1 MVSKPQELRQLGDD
15 LTMAVATFGKL
26 ELYERFNTQGYI
38 LDILQRCQGFVRNKW
53 KQKALSHKRET
64 DTYPSL
70 GQFAEFIN
78 VMADEAC
85 DPVYG
90 LQSTSKGQNVRGT
103 SCNVAASESKYPV
116 KLGRADSTC
125 VVCGEGHRLFYCEE
139 FKGMKPECRL
149 EVVKRHKLYFNCL
162 LGGHGASKCF
172 KQSICSVPGCGLKHT
187 KFIHVPAKDSQGNGG
202 VVENSECQAS
212 SVVMNGYVNDAR
224 SKIYL
229 PILPVVVD
237 NKLKVTALLDS
248 GSDTTFVTERVA
260 LELGLKGDLKE
271 YIISTVGGTIE
282 THSKVVSLSLTSP
295 DGRREARVTN
305 DMVVPRVPVR
315 QPPVKIEIDKF
326 PYLKGIPLNTSQVSE
341 PDILIGMDNAWLLK
355 PLEVRGGSGGN
366 KHQPYATRTYFG
378 WSVNGPIGTDL
389 LKKGYAEYVPEVDL
403 KRDDGKVWYLPH
415 HAVTSETKPGKVRV
429 VFDCAAQKNGVSLNS
444 QCLQGPDLNN
454 KLIYVLL
461 RFRQYHYAITAD
473 IEAMYHQV
481 KIPISDRDALRFLW
495 YVSDEIR
502 ELRMTSHPFGGIWCA
517 SSSTYALRKAVEDMQ
532 PCEEVKDTL
541 LRSFYVDDMLKSVA
555 LPEETIKVIEDT
567 RSVLR
572 HGGYNLTKFMIND
585 VKLLESINEQDRA
598 KEAKELTSNVHSKVL
613 GIKWDVENDCFFFVS
628 KGVQTQNV
636 TRRVML
642 SQLVSTYD
650 PLGLVLPIIV
660 PVKILFQKP
669 TRLKMS
675 WEESI
680 PISLCQKWLKWIASL
695 YEISRLRFSRCV
707 FPLELNGCTS
717 ELHHF
722 CDASE
727 VAFGAC
733 TYMRTINQDGKVH
746 VALLASKARV
756 APIKGVT
763 IPRLEISAA
772 VEAAKLD
779 VVVRR
784 ELDIPLLKS
793 NFWSDSTIALAYIQ
807 NETRRFKTFVANRVT
822 VIRQISEANQWHH
835 VSGEENPAD
844 VLSRGCFVDNLPVSW
859 FNGPPFL
866 SNYKCAWP
874 AQDDLVGHLQD
885 EDPEVRRDVH
895 PTNIVQTWQ
904 SGVTQHPID
913 TLIEHYSSLY
923 RLKKAVGRA
932 YFHETKN
939 IEAGKTVLKSS
950 SIYKLSPI
958 LIDGLLVV
966 GGRLKH
972 AALNGQAINP
982 VILPHNHRLS
992 TLIVRD
998 CHNSSHVG
1006 VEWTLSR
1013 VRKKIWIIRGRKL
1026 VKRVKMDCIVCK
1038 RLYGAPMNQRM
1049 SDLPPERCEPGGPA
1063 FRYVGVDLF
1072 GPFLVKVGRSEMKR
1086 YGCLYTC
1093 FTTRAIHIEKLDS
1106 LQTDAFING
1115 FVRFTARRCY
1125 PSKVWSDN
1133 GTNLVGARAELARSL
1148 RDLDRSLIVRETRRR
1163 DVEWSFNPPPASHHG
1178 GVWERMV
1185 RSVRKIL
1192 FALVIKSP
1200 RMIDDVLQILFC
1212 EAESIVNSRPL
1223 TKCSDDASDESPLTP
1238 NHLLLLQG
1246 NSPLSWGAFHD
1257 ADPYRKHWR
1266 HVQHLAK
1273 QFWKRRALP

>member
-1 MVSKPQELRQLGDD
+1 
-15 LTMAVATFGKL
+15 
-26 ELYERFNTQGYI
+26 
-38 LDILQRCQGFVRNKW
+38 
-53 KQKALSHKRET
+53 
-64 DTYPSL
+64 
-70 GQFAEFIN
+70 
-78 VMADEAC
+78 
-85 DPVYG
+85 
-90 LQSTSKGQNVRGT
+90 
-103 SCNVAASESKYPV
+103 
-116 KLGRADSTC
+116 
-125 VVCGEGHRLFYCEE
+125 
-139 FKGMKPECRL
+139 
-149 EVVKRHKLYFNCL
+149 
-162 LGGHGASKCF
+162 
-172 KQSICSVPGCGLKHT
+172 
-187 KFIHVPAKDSQGNGG
+187 
-202 VVENSECQAS
+202 
-212 SVVMNGYVNDAR
+212 
-224 SKIYL
+224 
-229 PILPVVVD
+229 
-237 NKLKVTALLDS
+237 
-248 GSDTTFVTERVA
+248 
-260 LELGLKGDLKE
+260 
-271 YIISTVGGTIE
+271 
-282 THSKVVSLSLTSP
+282 
-295 DGRREARVTN
+295 
-305 DMVVPRVPVR
+305 
-315 QPPVKIEIDKF
+315 
-326 PYLKGIPLNTSQVSE
+326 
-341 PDILIGMDNAWLLK
+341 
-355 PLEVRGGSGGN
+355 
-366 KHQPYATRTYFG
+366 
-378 WSVNGPIGTDL
+378 
-389 LKKGYAEYVPEVDL
+389 
-403 KRDDGKVWYLPH
+403 
-415 HAVTSETKPGKVRV
+415 
-429 VFDCAAQKNGVSLNS
+429 
-444 QCLQGPDLNN
+444 
-454 KLIYVLL
+454 
-461 RFRQYHYAITAD
+461 
-473 IEAMYHQV
+473 
-481 KIPISDRDALRFLW
+481 
-495 YVSDEIR
+495 
-502 ELRMTSHPFGGIWCA
+502 
-517 SSSTYALRKAVEDMQ
+517 
-532 PCEEVKDTL
+532 
-541 LRSFYVDDMLKSVA
+541 MLKSVA
-555 LPEETIKVIEDT
+555 SPQETIEVIEDT

-572 HGGYNLTKFMIND
+572 HGGFNLTKFMIND
-585 VKLLESINEQDRA
+585 VKLLESIDEQDRA
-598 KEAKELTSNVHSKVL
+598 KEAKELTSNMHSKVL

-642 SQLVSTYD
+642 SQLASTYD

-660 PVKILFQKP
+660 PAKILFQEA

-675 WEESI
+675 WDENI
-680 PISLCQKWLKWIASL
+680 PISLCQK
-695 YEISRLRFSRCV
+695 C
-707 FPLELNGCTS
+707 
-717 ELHHF
+717 
-722 CDASE
+722 E

-733 TYMRTINQDGKVH
+733 TYLRTIDQDGKVH

-779 VVVRR
+779 VVVKR

-822 VIRQISEANQWHH
+822 LIRQVSEANQWHH
-835 VSGEENPAD
+835 VSGDENPAD
-844 VLSRGCFVDNLPVSW
+844 VLSRGCFVDNLPASW

-874 AQDDLVGHLQD
+874 AQDNLVGHLQD
-885 EDPEVRRDVH
+885 EDPEVRREVY
-895 PTNIVQTWQ
+895 PTSIVQTCQ

-913 TLIEHYSSLY
+913 TLIEQYSSLY
-923 RLKKAVGRA
+923 RLKKAVGWWLRLIQ
-932 YFHETKN
+932 FLKKKIPQNSPLEIHELKHAEN
-939 IEAGKTVLKSS
+939 LIEAGKTVLKSS

-1013 VRKKIWIIRGRKL
+1013 VRKKFWIIRGRKL

-1072 GPFLVKVGRSEMKR
+1072 GPFHVKVGRSEMKR

-1115 FVRFTARRCY
+1115 FVRFTARRGY

-1133 GTNLVGARAELARSL
+1133 GTNLVGARAELARSV

-1163 DVEWSFNPPPASHHG
+1163 DVEWSFNPPSASHHG
-1178 GVWERMV
+1178 GVWERMI
-1185 RSVRKIL
+1185 RSVRKVL
-1192 FALVIKSP
+1192 FALVIKCP
-1200 RMIDDVLQILFC
+1200 RMIDDVLQTLFC

-1246 NSPLSWGAFHD
+1246 NSPLSWVSEYLVELQRRQKWNSESPNLSVGD
-1257 ADPYRKHWR
+1257 LVLIMNENSPRGSWPLGR
-1266 HVQHLAK
+1266 VQEVRVSRDGLVRSARLK
-1273 QFWKRRALP
+1273 TQLSELTQPITKLVFLEGSL